1 MSVVDE
7 IRAAV
12 RFLTILPVRSGA
24 GEGFGAVAF
33 PLVGLFLGIC
43 GLVLDRLL
51 AGLGR
56 PLVDVALVVYA
67 IVATGA
73 IHLDGLADACDG
85 LGGREPKER
94 LRLMAEG
101 SIGTFGV
108 LGLIVA
114 ILVRLAGLLSLA
126 GAARDTA
133 ILLAPI
139 VGRSAMLV
147 ASAGMRAARPGGLG
161 AAFLA
166 ALEPGVV
173 ARGTVL
179 GAGLSILIGGL
190 GGALA
195 FALAAA
201 AAGALRPLARNRL
214 GGTTGDVIGASGE
227 IAEGAA
233 WIALAAWSVS

>member
-7 IRAAV
+7 LRAAV
-12 RFLTILPVRSGA
+12 RFLTIVPVRSGT

-33 PLVGLFLGIC
+33 PLVGLVLGLG
-43 GLVLDRLL
+43 GLVVDRVL

-56 PLVDVALVVYA
+56 PLVDVALVAYA

-73 IHLDGLADACDG
+73 IHFDGLADACDG
-85 LGGREPKER
+85 LGGRAPEER

-108 LGLIVA
+108 LGLVVA

-126 GAARDTA
+126 GPARDAA
-133 ILLAPI
+133 ILVAPI
-139 VGRSAMLV
+139 VGRSAMLL
-147 ASAGMRAARPGGLG
+147 ASAGMPAARPGGLG
-161 AAFLA
+161 AAFVA
-166 ALEPGVV
+166 TLERGVV
-173 ARGTVL
+173 VRALVV

-190 GGALA
+190 GGVVALA
-195 FALAAA
+195 VGAA
-201 AAGALRPLARNRL
+201 AAGALRPFARSRL

-233 WIALAAWSVS
+233 WIALAAWSSS